1 MNADDYYLKKKTGR
15 TAGHAIM
22 TTVFFRADLFHA
34 PGLQAGETAAIKR
47 IDDALIAVEGGTIT
61 AVLRPDD
68 PLRAPG
74 GPFAAPTPVTDLRGQ
89 GVLLPGFVDLHIHAP
104 QFPQLGQALDVP
116 LEIWLQTHTFPLESR
131 YSDLD
136 FADRVYRALVRR
148 LLANGTTTAMYFATI
163 HYESSLRLAKICIEM
178 GQRALVGRVAMD
190 LAESC
195 PDNYRDAS
203 PAVSVADTARFVEAV
218 PRLAGNDGRVLPAIT
233 PRFIPSCSD
242 AALRG
247 LGALA
252 VETGA
257 HVQTHCSESDWE
269 HHHVHDR
276 MGKSDT
282 AALRDFGLLTRRTV
296 LAHGTFI
303 DDDDMALIAAAGAG
317 VAHCPLS
324 NVYFSNAVFPL
335 RTALEKGLHVG
346 LGTDISGGPSASLM
360 ENARMTV
367 TASRMLEEGVDADKP
382 AAARGRPQNRVD
394 FRTAF
399 WLATMGGAIALDL
412 PVGCFAPGRQFD
424 AMLVQLPHDHLLD
437 SGHGDSGPR
446 DSRRRDT
453 RRVDSRRGDTSRGDS
468 GQDDPHTSA
477 AAVDDALLQ
486 KIIMLATPADIRQT
500 WVAGALVHQQG

>member
-1 MNADDYYLKKKTGR
+1 
-15 TAGHAIM
+15 M

-34 PGLQAGETAAIKR
+34 PGLLAGETAAIER

-61 AVLRPDD
+61 AVLRSDD
-68 PLRAPG
+68 PSRAHG
-74 GPFAAPTPVTDLRGQ
+74 GPFAATAAPVTDLRGQ

-116 LEIWLQTHTFPLESR
+116 LEIWLQAHTFPLESR
-131 YSDLD
+131 YSDLN

-163 HYESSLRLAKICIEM
+163 HYESSLRLAEICIDM

-190 LAESC
+190 LTESC

-203 PAVSVADTARFVEAV
+203 PADSVADTARFVEAV

-252 VETGA
+252 AETGA

-303 DDDDMALIAAAGAG
+303 DDDDMALIAATGAG

-346 LGTDISGGPSASLM
+346 LGTDISGGPSTSLM

-367 TASRMLEEGVDADKP
+367 TASRMLEEGVDANKP
-382 AAARGRPQNRVD
+382 AAARGRPQNRVN

-399 WLATMGGAIALDL
+399 WLATMGGAITLDL

-424 AMLVQLPHDHLLD
+424 AMLVQLPHDQMLD
-437 SGHGDSGPR
+437 DGRGDSGPR
-446 DSRRRDT
+446 DS
-453 RRVDSRRGDTSRGDS
+453 
-468 GQDDPHTSA
+468 GQDGPHASA

-486 KIIMLATPADIRQT
+486 QIVMLATPADIRQT
-500 WVAGALVHQQG
+500 WVAGASVYQQG

>member
-1 MNADDYYLKKKTGR
+1 MM
-15 TAGHAIM
+15 AG
-22 TTVFFRADLFHA
+22 FFRADLFHA
-34 PGLQAGETAAIKR
+34 PGEQAGETATIESIK
-47 IDDALIAVEGGTIT
+47 DALIAVEDGTMT
-61 AVLRPDD
+61 AVMLPDD
-68 PLRAPG
+68 PARAAVDP
-74 GPFAAPTPVTDLRGQ
+74 AQVTDLRGH
-89 GVLLPGFVDLHIHAP
+89 GMLLPGFVDLHIHAP

-131 YSDLD
+131 YGDLA
-136 FADRVYRALVRR
+136 FAERVYRALVRR

-163 HYESSLRLAKICIEM
+163 HYESSLRLAEICIEL

-190 LAESC
+190 LADSC
-195 PDNYRDAS
+195 PAHYRDAS
-203 PAVSVADTARFVEAV
+203 AQDSIAETARFVAAV

-247 LGALA
+247 LGDLA
-252 VETGA
+252 AATGA

-269 HHHVHDR
+269 HQYVQDR
-276 MGKSDT
+276 TGKSDA

-296 LAHGTFI
+296 LAHSTFI
-303 DDDDMALIAAAGAG
+303 DDDDMALMAAAGAG

-360 ENARMTV
+360 DNARMTV
-367 TASRMLEEGVDADKP
+367 TASRMLEEGVNP
-382 AAARGRPQNRVD
+382 AATPDARGKPESRVD

-424 AMLVQLPHDHLLD
+424 AMLVQLPEDQMLD
-437 SGHGDSGPR
+437 DGSGNASQG
-446 DSRRRDT
+446 
-453 RRVDSRRGDTSRGDS
+453 
-468 GQDDPHTSA
+468 
-477 AAVDDALLQ
+477 DALLQ

-500 WVAGALVHQQG
+500 WVAGRSVHQQS

>member
-22 TTVFFRADLFHA
+22 TMVFFRADLFHA
-34 PGLQAGETAAIKR
+34 PGLQAGETAAIER

-163 HYESSLRLAKICIEM
+163 HYESSLRLAEICIEM

-252 VETGA
+252 AERPVYLDAEM
-257 HVQTHCSESDWE
+257 V
-269 HHHVHDR
+269 R
-276 MGKSDT
+276 MGVIR
-282 AALRDFGLLTRRTV
+282 AAFPPKVPLLCTTHDPRSAPLAADIGNTRS
-296 LAHGTFI
+296 
-303 DDDDMALIAAAGAG
+303 AAGVG
-317 VAHCPLS
+317 LWEDDIEGGL
-324 NVYFSNAVFPL
+324 AVFGNAP
-335 RTALEKGLHVG
+335 TALFRLLEVIAE
-346 LGTDISGGPSASLM
+346 DPSRA
-360 ENARMTV
+360 
-367 TASRMLEEGVDADKP
+367 P
-382 AAARGRPQNRVD
+382 AAILG
-394 FRTAF
+394 F
-399 WLATMGGAIALDL
+399 
-412 PVGCFAPGRQFD
+412 PVGFVGAAESKD
-424 AMLVQLPHDHLLD
+424 ALHDGNLGVPYVTLL
-437 SGHGDSGPR
+437 G
-446 DSRRRDT
+446 
-453 RRVDSRRGDTSRGDS
+453 RRGGSAMA
-468 GQDDPHTSA
+468 SA
-477 AAVDDALLQ
+477 AVNAL
-486 KIIMLATPADIRQT
+486 
-500 WVAGALVHQQG
+500 AGKYET

>member
-1 MNADDYYLKKKTGR
+1 
-15 TAGHAIM
+15 M

-34 PGLQAGETAAIKR
+34 PGLQAGETAAIER
-47 IDDALIAVEGGTIT
+47 IDDALIAVEDGTIT
-61 AVLRPDD
+61 AVLRPED

-163 HYESSLRLAKICIEM
+163 HYESSLRLAEICIEM

-252 VETGA
+252 AETGA

-303 DDDDMALIAAAGAG
+303 DDDDLALIAAAGAG

-335 RTALEKGLHVG
+335 RTALGKRAACGAWHRYFRRA
-346 LGTDISGGPSASLM
+346 LGVADGKCAHDRHRIA
-360 ENARMTV
+360 
-367 TASRMLEEGVDADKP
+367 DAG
-382 AAARGRPQNRVD
+382 RGR
-394 FRTAF
+394 
-399 WLATMGGAIALDL
+399 
-412 PVGCFAPGRQFD
+412 
-424 AMLVQLPHDHLLD
+424 
-437 SGHGDSGPR
+437 
-446 DSRRRDT
+446 
-453 RRVDSRRGDTSRGDS
+453 
-468 GQDDPHTSA
+468 
-477 AAVDDALLQ
+477 
-486 KIIMLATPADIRQT
+486 
-500 WVAGALVHQQG
+500 

>member
-1 MNADDYYLKKKTGR
+1 MM
-15 TAGHAIM
+15 AG
-22 TTVFFRADLFHA
+22 FFRADLFHA
-34 PGLQAGETAAIKR
+34 PGEQAGETATIESIK
-47 IDDALIAVEGGTIT
+47 DALIAVEDGTMT
-61 AVLRPDD
+61 AVMLPDD
-68 PLRAPG
+68 PARAAVDP
-74 GPFAAPTPVTDLRGQ
+74 AQVTDLRGH
-89 GVLLPGFVDLHIHAP
+89 GMLLPGFVDLHIHAP

-116 LEIWLQTHTFPLESR
+116 LEIWLQTQTFPLESR
-131 YSDLD
+131 YGDLA
-136 FADRVYRALVRR
+136 FAERVYRALVRR

-163 HYESSLRLAKICIEM
+163 HYESSLRLAEICIEL

-190 LAESC
+190 LADNC
-195 PDNYRDAS
+195 PAHYRDAS
-203 PAVSVADTARFVEAV
+203 AQDSIAETARFVAAV
-218 PRLAGNDGRVLPAIT
+218 PRLGGNDGRVLPAIT

-247 LGALA
+247 LGDLA
-252 VETGA
+252 AATGA

-269 HHHVHDR
+269 HQYVQDR
-276 MGKSDT
+276 TGKSDA

-296 LAHGTFI
+296 LAHSTFI
-303 DDDDMALIAAAGAG
+303 DDDDMALMAAAGAG

-360 ENARMTV
+360 DNARMTV
-367 TASRMLEEGVDADKP
+367 TASRMLEEGVDPATTPDTRGKP
-382 AAARGRPQNRVD
+382 ESRVD

-424 AMLVQLPHDHLLD
+424 AMLVQLPEDQMLD
-437 SGHGDSGPR
+437 DGSGNASQG
-446 DSRRRDT
+446 
-453 RRVDSRRGDTSRGDS
+453 
-468 GQDDPHTSA
+468 
-477 AAVDDALLQ
+477 DALLQ

-500 WVAGALVHQQG
+500 WVAGRSVHQQG